1 MLKTSDFDYKLPKE
15 RIATRPLEN
24 REAARMMVLNR
35 EQQSIAHASFSRLC
49 EYLRP
54 GDRLVFND
62 TRVIPGRVMGR
73 KKSGAAVE
81 ILFTEP
87 VDDFTWKALVKPGR
101 KLRTG
106 AQILVNDMCLE
117 VRNVFPDGN
126 RLITSDVPI
135 REIMESC
142 GEMPIPPYMERHA
155 DARDKITYQTVFARK
170 DGAVAAPTAG
180 LHFTDA
186 LLDSLGKHG
195 VDISYI
201 TLHVGVG
208 TFRPVKEENPLDH
221 PMHSEYYEIS
231 PVSVR
236 EIEET
241 RKRGGRIIAV
251 GTTVV
256 RTLESAAQGGDGIQS
271 GARSTDLMIF
281 PGYEYKIVDGL
292 ITNFHLPRSTLLML
306 VSAFYR
312 KSEIF
317 RAYEE
322 AVRLKYRFYSYG
334 DGMLII

>member
-1 MLKTSDFDYKLPKE
+1 VLKTSDFDYKLPKE
-15 RIATRPLEN
+15 HIATRPLEN

-35 EQQSIAHASFSRLC
+35 QQRSIAHASFSRLC
-49 EYLRP
+49 EYLCP

-117 VRNVFPDGN
+117 VRKVFSDGN

-135 REIMESC
+135 RQIMESC

-231 PVSVR
+231 PGSVR